1 MRPSRVLTFAEYEAR
16 RAVARKK
23 VLALVALTI
32 LIGVAP
38 YYLLDAVHDTSLIT
52 PPLRPYMWVVGVF
65 LPQAFFVQFT
75 ALLIAAGSMSEEYE
89 QGTAEVLLSKPV
101 SRDEY
106 FFGKYLGGY
115 ALLVVIMAL
124 DATLS
129 LTSATFV
136 FGAQA
141 QLGVLP
147 GILLTQCL
155 AATVFYSVAFMF
167 GELMRR
173 SSLSYIVSA
182 SVFLTSEIIGGILN
196 FLYALTGSGIY
207 RSVNLYLPT
216 SPVDSLPLLL
226 AEPKFPSTVS
236 TIFRLGLATP
246 VEPSVLASGLLVAAY
261 AVTAVLIA
269 LAYFSR
275 MDVSKRV
282 T

>member
-1 MRPSRVLTFAEYEAR
+1 MRLSRVLTFAGYEAR

-38 YYLLDAVHDTSLIT
+38 YYLLAALHDSSVIT

-89 QGTAEVLLSKPV
+89 QGTAELLLSKPV
-101 SRDEY
+101 SRIEF

-115 ALLVVIMAL
+115 ALLVAIMVL
-124 DATLS
+124 DAFLS
-129 LTSATFV
+129 TTSATFV
-136 FGAQA
+136 FGPQA
-141 QLGVLP
+141 QLGLLP
-147 GILLTQCL
+147 GISASQAA

-167 GELMRR
+167 GELTRR
-173 SSLSYIVSA
+173 SSLSYIISA
-182 SVFLTSEIIGGILN
+182 SVFLTSEILGG
-196 FLYALTGSGIY
+196 FLDFFYTLTGSAIY
-207 RSVNLYLPT
+207 HTVNLFLPT

-226 AEPKFPSTVS
+226 AMPNFPGTISTV
-236 TIFRLGLATP
+236 FRVGLATP
-246 VEPSVLASGLLVAAY
+246 VEPSVLSSAVLVAAY
-261 AVTAVLIA
+261 ALTAVFISLT
-269 LAYFSR
+269 YFSR
-275 MDVSKRV
+275 MDISKRV